1 VNAFLEKIKP
11 IAQDRGVTLSQLVVR
26 WTVQQPG
33 ITVAL
38 VGARNAQQAREN
50 ARAGTFTLTAE
61 ELQKIEQEYQQ
72 LSLV

>member
-1 VNAFLEKIKP
+1 
-11 IAQDRGVTLSQLVVR
+11 VR

-50 ARAGTFTLTAE
+50 ARAGTFTLTTE